1 MKKYIYV
8 IKATFVASII
18 VCLATSCLKE
28 VVDVDT
34 EKPIN
39 SESSL
44 PKLTNEDIGENEL
57 SKILLTIAGDDLMV
71 NEMHAYVQK
80 SLEYGL
86 DEIAFL
92 DEIINP
98 EKYSYQIRSNS
109 GLTSYLK
116 NVFQSSSS
124 QNANELTFTLHGLE
138 IYWPYS
144 EDWDRNSSPVITFSP
159 SNEEDFER
167 ENVMAYKLISLND
180 ESCRIDS
187 LLVNE
192 EYAMENP
199 VWVIKNQSIETID
212 LINLKKNHDFTR
224 YYPRDE
230 NLIESN
236 SAHLR
241 STTSYK
247 IAETAITSIK
257 SEKQHDDWLNGG
269 SEYVIYWFFPTK
281 YFGLAKHWTSQ
292 IHFSRKEIK
301 NKTIKNISFIGN
313 YDWDK
318 GQSHNRIKIIEFDP
332 GKDIN
337 FNVKLSSTYK
347 PDDSS
352 QSVSGEFSTVI
363 KINNQDDHIMEQ
375 TIPRTV
381 MFTNLT
387 KIDDNHYQKS
397 FTDNGVTVNV
407 KISGING
414 LEF

>member
-1 MKKYIYV
+1 
-8 IKATFVASII
+8 
-18 VCLATSCLKE
+18 
-28 VVDVDT
+28 
-34 EKPIN
+34 
-39 SESSL
+39 
-44 PKLTNEDIGENEL
+44 
-57 SKILLTIAGDDLMV
+57 
-71 NEMHAYVQK
+71 
-80 SLEYGL
+80 
-86 DEIAFL
+86 
-92 DEIINP
+92 
-98 EKYSYQIRSNS
+98 
-109 GLTSYLK
+109 
-116 NVFQSSSS
+116 
-124 QNANELTFTLHGLE
+124 
-138 IYWPYS
+138 
-144 EDWDRNSSPVITFSP
+144 
-159 SNEEDFER
+159 
-167 ENVMAYKLISLND
+167 MAYKLISLND

-313 YDWDK
+313 
-318 GQSHNRIKIIEFDP
+318 
-332 GKDIN
+332 
-337 FNVKLSSTYK
+337 
-347 PDDSS
+347 
-352 QSVSGEFSTVI
+352 
-363 KINNQDDHIMEQ
+363 
-375 TIPRTV
+375 
-381 MFTNLT
+381 
-387 KIDDNHYQKS
+387 
-397 FTDNGVTVNV
+397 
-407 KISGING
+407 
-414 LEF
+414 